1 VTVWTV
7 SAERGAGGTAVAA
20 ELARRAGVPL
30 LDLDA
35 LTRIAQELDPDVRG
49 REELERM
56 LGDRWEMLGLGLA
69 VSVGSAE
76 AVRTLKVRSALPELA
91 RKVLDRAGRAPGV
104 ILAPGAFA
112 ALAEHPVAIHVRLRG
127 PFAWRVASYQRDYV
141 VDRRHATE
149 AVKHDDKMRR
159 GWVKALYGVDVDDP
173 RPFSLFV
180 DVSRF
185 DRGRIVE
192 LLLAA
197 AGRSPAIL
205 R

>member
-1 VTVWTV
+1 MTVWTV
-7 SAERGAGGTAVAA
+7 SAERGAGGTAVAT
-20 ELARRAGVPL
+20 ELAARAGVPL
-30 LDLDA
+30 LDLDG
-35 LTRIAQELDPDVRG
+35 LTRIAHELDPDVRS

-69 VSVGSAE
+69 VTVGSAD
-76 AVRTLKVRSALPELA
+76 AVRTLKVRAALPELA
-91 RKVLDRAGRAPGV
+91 RKVLDRAGRSSCV

-112 ALAEHPVAIHVRLRG
+112 ALAQHPAAIHVRLRG
-127 PFAWRVASYQRDYV
+127 PFEWRVASYRRDYV
-141 VDRRHATE
+141 VDRKHAVE

-173 RPFSLFV
+173 RPFSLVV

-185 DRGRIVE
+185 ERSRIVE

-197 AGRSPAIL
+197 GGQRI
-205 R
+205 